1 MSEPAPPQDA
11 VASLERVLTT
21 ISYLLTRSQTHER
34 MAARAGVGIGRSDL
48 YLLMALESGG
58 GVSRVGD
65 LAARLLVEPSHV
77 TRQIGQ
83 LAAQGLVD
91 RTTDAVDRRVRQVA
105 ITERGTATLDRLRQA
120 SEGYLRQALR
130 GAEEADVAATAAVL
144 RQLVDHA
151 RTTVREE
158 VAPPPPE
165 AREPAAR
172 ALRSG

>member
-11 VASLERVLTT
+11 VAALERVLAT
-21 ISYLLTRSQTHER
+21 ISYLLTRSQSHER
-34 MAARAGVGIGRSDL
+34 MAARAGVDIGRSDL

-58 GVSRVGD
+58 GTSRVGD

-83 LAAQGLVD
+83 LAAQGLVE
-91 RTTDAVDRRVRQVA
+91 RTTDTLDRRARQVA

-120 SEGYLRQALR
+120 SEVYLRQALR
-130 GAEEADVAATAAVL
+130 GAEEADVATTAAVL
-144 RQLVDHA
+144 RQLVDYA

-158 VAPPPPE
+158 ITPPPAE
-165 AREPAAR
+165 HRETAAPAP
-172 ALRSG
+172 RSG